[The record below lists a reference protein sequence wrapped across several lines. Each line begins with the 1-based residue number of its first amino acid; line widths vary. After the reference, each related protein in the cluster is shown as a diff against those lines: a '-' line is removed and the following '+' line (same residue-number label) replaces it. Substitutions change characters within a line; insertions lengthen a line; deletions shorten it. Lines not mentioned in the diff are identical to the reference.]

1 MKQQKESQKLRAER
15 IAGTGNG
22 STLRTRVV
30 RDRTK
35 YTRKIKFK
43 KSVADAADF
52 AFAPVKPYNRS
63 SRNSSLSYISGVP
76 FHGNYDT
83 KPKTRLYCIP
93 MAEHDSRLDISGS
106 TCDGLATYGV
116 NRTIRI
122 PYL

>member
-52 AFAPVKPYNRS
+52 AFYGSLFRISTASQHSFMPVG
-63 SRNSSLSYISGVP
+63 SYM
-76 FHGNYDT
+76 
-83 KPKTRLYCIP
+83 TRMPALVARWR
-93 MAEHDSRLDISGS
+93 M
-106 TCDGLATYGV
+106 
-116 NRTIRI
+116 
-122 PYL
+122 